1 MLSLTDFCHLLSHP
15 SVMGR
20 KLNPQQEACVLADVQ
35 EPLMVVAGPGSG
47 KTTVMVARA
56 LRLLLVEGIAPE
68 CIVVTTFTKKAAAEI
83 RTRWLLWG
91 RALLPLARSH
101 SSLVADSEAARF
113 LDRVDLNRCI
123 TGTLD
128 SLCEKI
134 LADNRDP
141 LEIPAVLVEQFA
153 ADQLLLR
160 SGLKKIWDENKEIL
174 NPYLATFGF
183 EGAEPRTSRDLVD
196 VVRPIFE
203 RFCFDQV
210 NLEKYALDNAN
221 GHGAARSLLV
231 NAFHQYRRT
240 MEENGQLDFAGLE
253 HKFLARLQSGALGA
267 AIGPWRAI
275 LVDEYQDSNAL
286 QEAIYFECCRRSNAS
301 LTVVGDDDQSLY
313 RFRGATVELFARF
326 VPRVLDALGKE
337 VRVVPL
343 VDNYRST
350 PEIVEYYNNYV
361 LNDPGFGSARVIP
374 PKPPVV
380 HTRPA
385 TGLPVLGMFRP
396 TKQDLAADV
405 AQFIQEVFRG
415 DGFRI
420 GNDRL
425 IGAPQGGDVGDAVL
439 LCSSVAEWKEGRGQD
454 APKPRLPNLLRTA
467 LAPGGIGIFNPRGQA
482 LRDQASVRTLLGL
495 LLECL
500 DPSSPAR
507 PDGRLTP
514 DTYPTTIGL
523 RHLCQFRFDAKRFI
537 ASNPPPNAPHS
548 LQDYVV
554 AWNNQSSQTIST
566 WPDEWPLLE
575 LVFTLISWMP
585 QFLDDPEHQVWLE
598 AILRTMSQAAVFS
611 PYRSTLIR
619 DGVHRD
625 RSRSSAIRDV
635 LRPIAEDLIDV
646 DEDLITHYPRS
657 RLNIMTIHQ
666 SKGLEFPLVIADVS
680 SDYTSNHAKHA
691 FKRFPKRASSVTEME
706 NDLAAHCEVGGA
718 RAARS
723 ALDRSFDDLV
733 RQYYVAYSRP
743 QTCLL
748 LVGLEASLGG
758 KNPVKSVATNWRRD
772 DTWPWRTKVGRSLPP
787 VANNL
792 PFTLI

>member
-1 MLSLTDFCHLLSHP
+1 MLSITEFHHLLSHP
-15 SVMGR
+15 SVLGR
-20 KLNPQQEACVLADVQ
+20 KLNAYQEACVLANVQ

-56 LRLLLVEGIAPE
+56 LRLLFVERIPPE

-91 RALLPLARSH
+91 RALLPLAKLHPSI
-101 SSLVADSEAARF
+101 VADPEAARF

-128 SLCEKI
+128 SLCEEI
-134 LADNRDP
+134 LAENRDP

-160 SGLKKIWDENKEIL
+160 SGLKELWYGNKGPL
-174 NPYLATFGF
+174 NSYLATFGF
-183 EGAEPRTSRDLVD
+183 EGQEPRTLRDLVS

-210 NLEKYALDNAN
+210 DLNRYALDNAN

-231 NAFHQYRRT
+231 EAFRKYRQT
-240 MEENGQLDFAGLE
+240 MENNGQLDFAGLE
-253 HKFLARLQSGALGA
+253 HKFLLRLRSGALDA
-267 AIGPWRAI
+267 AVAPWRAI

-286 QEAIYFECCRRSNAS
+286 QEAIYFECCRRSGAC

-326 VPRVLDALGKE
+326 VPRVLDALGQQ
-337 VRVVPL
+337 VRVIPL
-343 VDNYRST
+343 VENYRST
-350 PEIVEYYNNYV
+350 PEIVEYYNGYV
-361 LNDPGFGSARVIP
+361 FNDPAFGNARLSP

-385 TGLPVLGMFRP
+385 SGLPVLGMFRS
-396 TKQDLAADV
+396 TKEELASDIAR
-405 AQFIQEVFRG
+405 FIQEVFRG
-415 DGFRI
+415 NGFAI

-425 IGAPQGGDVGDAVL
+425 VGAPQDGDVGDAVL
-439 LCSSVAEWKEGRGQD
+439 LCSSVAEWKEARGQD
-454 APKPRLPNLLRTA
+454 PAEPRLPALLRNA
-467 LAPGGIGIFNPRGQA
+467 LAAGDIGIFNPRGQA
-482 LRDQASVRTLLGL
+482 LRDQNSVRTLLGL

-500 DPSSPAR
+500 DPSSSADPA
-507 PDGRLTP
+507 GRLTP
-514 DTYPTTIGL
+514 DTYPTSIGL
-523 RHLCQFRFDAKRFI
+523 RHLCQFRADAKRFI
-537 ASNPPPNAPHS
+537 ASNPSPNSPHS
-548 LQDYVV
+548 LQDFVA
-554 AWNNQSSQTIST
+554 AWNTQRSQTGST
-566 WPDEWPLLE
+566 WPEEWPLLE

-585 QFLDDPEHQVWLE
+585 KFLDDPEHQVWLE
-598 AILRTMSQAAVFS
+598 AIMRTISQAAVFS
-611 PYRSTLIR
+611 PYRSTLVR
-619 DGVHRD
+619 DGMHRD
-625 RSRSSAIRDV
+625 QSRASAIRDV
-635 LRPIAEDLIDV
+635 LRPIAEDLVDV

-666 SKGLEFPLVIADVS
+666 SKGLEFPLVIVDVS
-680 SDYTSNHAKHA
+680 SDYKRNHSKNA
-691 FKRFPKRASSVTEME
+691 FKRFPLRASSVAELE
-706 NDLAAHCEVGGA
+706 NDLASHCEVGGA
-718 RAARS
+718 RIARS

-758 KNPVKSVATNWRRD
+758 RNPVKSVATNWRRD

-792 PFTLI
+792 PFVLI